1 MREALCSGHP
11 IVFGLKLT
19 AQFFRPLPGGF
30 IPTPDPSDPQSAE
43 HGLHAM
49 LLVGYNDRQ
58 QVASVL
64 EVILTFRV
72 DILCGQRKPTNKKP
86 RFRTCRGVHCAE
98 QLGNILG

>member
-1 MREALCSGHP
+1 MREALSSGHP

-30 IPTPDPSDPQSAE
+30 IPTPDASDPQSAE

-58 QVASVL
+58 QVAPGFGRSF
-64 EVILTFRV
+64 ETFRAV
-72 DILCGQRKPTNKKP
+72 SL
-86 RFRTCRGVHCAE
+86 
-98 QLGNILG
+98 